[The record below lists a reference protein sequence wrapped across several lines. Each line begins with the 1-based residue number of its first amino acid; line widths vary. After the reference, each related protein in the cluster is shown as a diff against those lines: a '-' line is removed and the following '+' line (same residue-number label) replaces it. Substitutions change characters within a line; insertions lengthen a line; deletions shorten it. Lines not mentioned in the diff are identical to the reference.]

1 MNILS
6 VARQAGVST
15 ATVSRA
21 FNTPDLVTD
30 HTREI
35 VQAAATRV
43 GYTPNLS
50 ARTLRTN
57 RSRVLGVILPTLRN
71 PVFAECL
78 TGIASAAAAS
88 RYSIIPLTTDY
99 HHEREQD
106 AVASLISRGV
116 DGMILT
122 VANAQKSPT
131 LAALRK
137 ADVPFVLAYNRTAKH
152 PCVSVDGELAMAEL
166 VNRLVKAGHQQ
177 ITMVSG
183 TLKESDRA
191 AQRYKGYC
199 RAMKRQRKKA
209 TLIEISFLDS
219 AIEELTQF
227 MRQPNRPTAL
237 VCSND
242 LLAVRCIRAA
252 YLAGVSVPLDVSIV
266 GFDGISLGGDLTPSL
281 ATIAQPS
288 EEIGRQAAAWMIDC
302 LSRHI
307 LPSSKGSITLQ
318 HNLLSNESMSGAP
331 RIPPTDSR
339 IKSSRRS
346 SASV

>member
-6 VARQAGVST
+6 VAHQAGVST
-15 ATVSRA
+15 ATVSRV
-21 FNTPDLVTD
+21 FNTPNLVTS

-35 VQAAATRV
+35 VEAAAKSV
-43 GYTPNLS
+43 GYSPNLS
-50 ARTLRTN
+50 ARALRTH
-57 RSRVLGVILPTLRN
+57 RSRALGVILPTLRN

-78 TGIASAAAAS
+78 SGIASSAAAS
-88 RYSIIPLTTDY
+88 GYSIIPLTTDY

-122 VANAQKSPT
+122 VANAQTSPT
-131 LAALRK
+131 LAALRQ
-137 ADVPFVLAYNRTAKH
+137 ADTPFALVYNRSAKY

-166 VNRLVKAGHQQ
+166 VNRLAEAGHQQ

-199 RAMKRQRKKA
+199 NAMTHQGHKA
-209 TLIEISFLDS
+209 TLIEIPFLDS
-219 AIEELTQF
+219 AIKELTQF

-242 LLAVRCIRAA
+242 LLAVRCMRAA
-252 YLAGVSVPLDVSIV
+252 YLAGLNVPLDVSVV
-266 GFDGISLGGDLTPSL
+266 GFDGINLGADLTPSL

-288 EEIGRQAAAWMIDC
+288 EEIGRQAALWMIDC
-302 LSRHI
+302 LTRQI
-307 LPSSKGSITLQ
+307 PPSSKRSITLQ
-318 HNLLSNESMSGAP
+318 HTLQSNESMGH
-331 RIPPTDSR
+331 PPH
-339 IKSSRRS
+339 
-346 SASV
+346 